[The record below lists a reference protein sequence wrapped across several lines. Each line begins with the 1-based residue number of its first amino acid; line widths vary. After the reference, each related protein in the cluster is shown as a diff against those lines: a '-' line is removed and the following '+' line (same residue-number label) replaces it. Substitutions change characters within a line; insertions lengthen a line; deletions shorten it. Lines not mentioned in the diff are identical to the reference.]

1 MNIVIRNV
9 LLGGLLWLAVPLS
22 AQVPQDLIDKAKA
35 AGMTDEQIR
44 REMNKRMGQ
53 SGTEQAT
60 RTASEAVVTDRTVTL
75 SEGKEMPSLDAQ
87 REANRPVGDLSGTV
101 FGREIFSNK
110 NLSFEPNLN
119 VPTPKGYVL
128 SAGDE
133 LLINVW
139 GDSELN
145 LKLKVSPEGT
155 ILIPNLGPVSVS
167 GLTIE
172 TAENRIRQELGR
184 IMSTLSGDT
193 DGANTFVSVSLS
205 QIRSIK
211 VNIVGEVVAP
221 GTYTLPS
228 FATLFNALY
237 AAGGVNE
244 IGSLRGIKVYRNSKE
259 VAKLDVYD
267 YLLNGKYNTN
277 IRLEENDMVIVSP
290 YDQLAVVQGKVK
302 RNRIFELKKGETLSQ
317 LLNMAGGFTGDAY
330 KKDVRVKRKA
340 GSRYQIAT
348 VTEDKYPTF
357 AMMDGDSLLVDSV
370 IPFYEN
376 RLTVTGAVWR
386 PGEYELNGAVH
397 TVRQLID
404 QAAGLKGDEFTG
416 RAQITRLNPDFTTT
430 VVAVNIRGILSGTSP
445 DIELKPED
453 QLNIPSLFDLRE
465 PYTIKVSGA
474 VNYIDTVLPYRN
486 NLTVEDA
493 IMMAGG
499 LKESAATVNVEVA
512 RRIKDTK
519 TYENTNRTAEV
530 FNFELNDNLGLIPVN
545 GKNSDTVFTLE
556 PFDEV
561 YVRFSPGYRE
571 QQVVKVNGEITFA
584 GDYVLAEKNSRLS
597 DIIAK
602 AGGITPDAYVKGAS
616 LKRQLTEDEMRR
628 LETLLQLSANKQSR
642 DSVALSLEN
651 IKDYSVGI
659 DLEKALANPGSAH
672 DVVLR
677 DGDELYIPQFQS
689 TVKINGAVT
698 YPNSVTYTNG
708 MSVGDCLSQAGGYND
723 IARKYPIV
731 IYMNGKVATTKKSFI
746 FFKRY
751 PKVEPGCEIVVPTK
765 TQRDRKT
772 SLAEVLSIASSTTS
786 MAAMVTSIIN
796 TLK

>member
-22 AQVPQDLIDKAKA
+22 AQVSQDLIDKAKA

-386 PGEYELNGAVH
+386 PGEYELNGTVH
-397 TVRQLID
+397 TVRQLVD
-404 QAAGLKGDEFTG
+404 QAAGLKGDEFAG

-430 VVAVNIRGILSGTSP
+430 VIAVDIRGILNGTAP
-445 DIELKPED
+445 DMELKPED
-453 QLNIPSLFDLRE
+453 QLYIPSFFDLRE

-561 YVRFSPGYRE
+561 YVRFSPGYQE
-571 QQVVKVNGEITFA
+571 QQVVKVNGEITFS

-628 LETLLQLSANKQSR
+628 LETLLQLSSNKQSR

-677 DGDELYIPQFQS
+677 DGDVLYIPQLQS

>member
-22 AQVPQDLIDKAKA
+22 AQVSQDLIDKAKA
-35 AGMTDEQIR
+35 AGMTDDQIR
-44 REMNKRMGQ
+44 QEINKRMGQ
-53 SGTEQAT
+53 SGTEQTT
-60 RTASEAVVTDRTVTL
+60 RTASDAVVTDRTVAIPD
-75 SEGKEMPSLDAQ
+75 GKAIPPLDAQ
-87 REANRPVGDLSGTV
+87 REANRPAGDLSGTV

-110 NLSFEPNLN
+110 NLSFEPDLN

-184 IMSTLSGDT
+184 IMSTLSGNT

-290 YDQLAVVQGKVK
+290 YDQLAVVRGKVK
-302 RNRIFELKKGETLSQ
+302 RNRIFEMKKGETLQQ

-330 KKDVRVKRKA
+330 KKDVRIKRKA
-340 GSRYQIAT
+340 DSRYQIAT

-376 RLTVTGAVWR
+376 RLIVTGAVWR
-386 PGEYELNGAVH
+386 PGEYELNGTVH
-397 TVRQLID
+397 TVKGLIN

-430 VVAVNIRGILSGTSP
+430 MIAVDIRGILNGTAP
-445 DIELKPED
+445 DVELQAED
-453 QLNIPSLFDLRE
+453 QLSIPSLFDLRE
-465 PYTIKVSGA
+465 PYTIKVGGA
-474 VNYIDTVLPYRN
+474 VNYPDTVLPYRH
-486 NLTVEDA
+486 NLTIEDA

-499 LKESAATVNVEVA
+499 LRESASSINVEVA
-512 RRIKDTK
+512 RRVKDPSS
-519 TYENTNRTAEV
+519 NQNVNRIADV
-530 FNFELNDNLGLIPVN
+530 YNFSLSEDFKLNAG
-545 GKNSDTVFTLE
+545 DTIFTLE

-561 YVRFSPGYRE
+561 YVRFSPGYHE

-584 GDYVLAEKNSRLS
+584 GSYVLATKNARLS

-602 AGGITPDAYVKGAS
+602 AGGVTPESYVKGAS
-616 LKRQLTEDEMRR
+616 LKRQLTEDELKRM
-628 LETLLQLSANKQSR
+628 ETLLALREGNKQSR
-642 DSVALSLEN
+642 DSIGVALMN
-651 IKDYSVGI
+651 VKDYSVGI
-659 DLEKALANPGSAH
+659 DLEKALANPGSID

-677 DGDELYIPQFQS
+677 DGDELYIPQMQS
-689 TVKINGAVT
+689 TVKMSGAVT
-698 YPNSVTYTNG
+698 YPNSVTYTKG
-708 MSVGDCLSQAGGYND
+708 MSVMDCLSQAGGYND

-731 IYMNGKVATTKKSFI
+731 IYMNGKVATTKRTAI

-765 TQRDRKT
+765 TQRERR
-772 SLAEVLSIASSTTS
+772 SLAEIMSISSSATS
-786 MAAMVTSIIN
+786 MAAMITSIVNMIKN
-796 TLK
+796 

>member
-1 MNIVIRNV
+1 MNLSFKNV
-9 LLGGLLWLAVPLS
+9 LCVCCLLLS
-22 AQVPQDLIDKAKA
+22 GSVYAQVPQDLIDKAKA
-35 AGMTDEQIR
+35 AGMSDTQIQQ
-44 REMNKRMGQ
+44 ELAKRMKQEGGSVGSQATATDAKVSDRVMPVIDEGQ
-53 SGTEQAT
+53 SLE
-60 RTASEAVVTDRTVTL
+60 
-75 SEGKEMPSLDAQ
+75 AQ
-87 REANRPVGDLSGTV
+87 RRNNLPASAMENTV
-101 FGREIFSNK
+101 FGHEIFSNK
-110 NLSFEPNLN
+110 NLSFAPDLN
-119 VPTPKGYVL
+119 IPTPKDYVL

-145 LKLKVSPEGT
+145 LKLKISPDGT
-155 ILIPNLGPVSVS
+155 ILVPNLGPVSVS
-167 GLTIE
+167 GLTIAGAE
-172 TAENRIRQELGR
+172 TRLRQELSQ
-184 IMSTLSGDT
+184 IMSTLSGS
-193 DGANTFVSVSLS
+193 GEGNTFVSVSLS
-205 QIRSIK
+205 QIRSMK

-237 AAGGVNE
+237 AAGGVNK
-244 IGSLRGIKVYRNSKE
+244 IGSLRSIKVYRNSKE
-259 VAKLDVYD
+259 IANLDVYD
-267 YLLNGKYNTN
+267 YLLNGKYTTN
-277 IRLEENDMVIVSP
+277 VRLEENDMIMVGP
-290 YDQLAVVQGKVK
+290 YDQLAVVRGKVK
-302 RNRIFELKKGETLSQ
+302 RNRIFELRKGETLKQ
-317 LLNMAGGFTGDAY
+317 LLDMAGGFTGDAY
-330 KKDVRVKRKA
+330 TKDVQVKRKSD
-340 GSRYQIAT
+340 SRYQIST
-348 VTEDKYPTF
+348 VSEDKF
-357 AMMDGDSLLVDSV
+357 ASFVMQDGDSLLVDSV

-376 RLTVTGAVWR
+376 RLIVTGAVWR
-386 PGEYELNGAVH
+386 PGEYELNGTVH
-397 TVRQLID
+397 TVKGLIN

-430 VVAVNIRGILSGTSP
+430 VIAVDIRGILNGTSP

-453 QLNIPSLFDLRE
+453 ILNIPSLFDLRE

-474 VNYIDTVLPYRN
+474 VNYVDTVLPYRN

-519 TYENTNRTAEV
+519 TYENSNRTAEV
-530 FNFELNDNLGLIPVN
+530 FNFELNDNLGLISVD
-545 GKNSDTVFTLE
+545 GKNSNSVFTLE

-561 YVRFSPGYRE
+561 YVRFSPGYQE
-571 QQVVKVNGEITFA
+571 QQVVKVDGEITFS

-597 DIIAK
+597 NIIAK

-628 LETLLQLSANKQSR
+628 LETLLQLSSNKQSR

-651 IKDYSVGI
+651 IKNYSVGI

-677 DGDELYIPQFQS
+677 DGDELYIPQLQS

-698 YPNSVTYTNG
+698 YPNSVTYTEG
-708 MSVGDCLSQAGGYND
+708 MSVGNCLSQAGGYND

-796 TLK
+796 TMK